1 MDLREA
7 SDSRAA
13 YTQLLELLLSPS
25 QHTTEWPQRDPG
37 LCVRWGRT
45 WPLPSRTFPLSD
57 GPRAVVSAQEPTPFS
72 STNRRSQS
80 ISPTPKAFPSSS
92 LPDGQPPSTE
102 DIFSACDKSVY
113 TKTNTVTCLFPT
125 RPLDVVH
132 RTVIAKWMSYADF
145 GSSTFF
151 YPLPTIQVR
160 RGSQLLWQGELAQ
173 LNLGHTGL

>member
-25 QHTTEWPQRDPG
+25 QHTTEWPQLDPA

-57 GPRAVVSAQEPTPFS
+57 GPCAMVSAQGPTPFS

-80 ISPTPKAFPSSS
+80 ISPTPNAFPSSS
-92 LPDGQPPSTE
+92 LPDGQSPSTE

-113 TKTNTVTCLFPT
+113 TKTNTATCLFPA
-125 RPLDVVH
+125 RPLDIVH
-132 RTVIAKWMSYADF
+132 RTVIAKWMSYADS

-151 YPLPTIQVR
+151 HPLPTIQVR
-160 RGSQLLWQGELAQ
+160 RGSQLFLQGELAQ